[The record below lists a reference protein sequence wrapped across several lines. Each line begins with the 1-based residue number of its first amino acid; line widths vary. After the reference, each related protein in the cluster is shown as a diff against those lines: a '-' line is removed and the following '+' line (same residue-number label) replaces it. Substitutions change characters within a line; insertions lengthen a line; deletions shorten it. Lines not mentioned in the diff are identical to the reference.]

1 MAKRQ
6 GHGRKNQKPTDAWSM
21 DGCRAFWRYKTNK
34 EKNESRR
41 IIVKAST
48 KKKNK
53 WPMSIWS
60 WSVSSKMYSN
70 MPGGEGEDPTLLGKW
85 SNFFWMLGNT
95 WLELKKR
102 SNLKNKLLVIFFKSF
117 RSPRNQPP
125 FKGKHIWLQKKGAKP
140 AHLFLFTHVP
150 CPSKQWNPGSDTAI
164 GLFFS
169 PHPVKRNSLVSTF
182 GVMYLGRWRFQL
194 SRNHHGTCGTI
205 MGLVGPSWDFWD
217 HTTFAGKW
225 DPTVFF
231 CSTVSKC
238 SSHQIRLMFLNVRP
252 GKRSA
257 RSPFFAEVLNLF
269 RQKFYQK
276 YHPSEKP
283 NTWNRKP

>member
-85 SNFFWMLGNT
+85 SNFFGCLVTHGLSSKKEATLRTTCWLFISSRFDHLATNLPLKENT
-95 WLELKKR
+95 FGFKKKEGKPAGV
-102 SNLKNKLLVIFFKSF
+102 LFFYPCSM
-117 RSPRNQPP
+117 P
-125 FKGKHIWLQKKGAKP
+125 FKTMKP
-140 AHLFLFTHVP
+140 WFWYSHWFFFLP
-150 CPSKQWNPGSDTAI
+150 ILWSGIAWCP
-164 GLFFS
+164 
-169 PHPVKRNSLVSTF
+169 
-182 GVMYLGRWRFQL
+182 
-194 SRNHHGTCGTI
+194 
-205 MGLVGPSWDFWD
+205 
-217 HTTFAGKW
+217 
-225 DPTVFF
+225 
-231 CSTVSKC
+231 
-238 SSHQIRLMFLNVRP
+238 
-252 GKRSA
+252 RSG
-257 RSPFFAEVLNLF
+257 
-269 RQKFYQK
+269 
-276 YHPSEKP
+276 
-283 NTWNRKP
+283 

>member
-85 SNFFWMLGNT
+85 SNFFGCLVTHG
-95 WLELKKR
+95 LSSQKR
-102 SNLKNKLLVIFFKSF
+102 SNLKNNLLVIFFKSF

-125 FKGKHIWLQKKGAKP
+125 LASKKKEAKP

-150 CPSKQWNPGSDTAI
+150 YPSKQWNPGSDTAI
-164 GLFFS
+164 GFFFL

-205 MGLVGPSWDFWD
+205 MGLLGPYNFCREMGPNR
-217 HTTFAGKW
+217 F
-225 DPTVFF
+225 FF

-238 SSHQIRLMFLNVRP
+238 SSHQIRLMFLNLRP
-252 GKRSA
+252 GI
-257 RSPFFAEVLNLF
+257 PGLLEVHFSLRFLNLF

-283 NTWNRKP
+283 NTWKP

>member
-85 SNFFWMLGNT
+85 SNFFGCLVTHG
-95 WLELKKR
+95 LSSQKR
-102 SNLKNKLLVIFFKSF
+102 SNLKNNLLVIFFKSF

-125 FKGKHIWLQKKGAKP
+125 LASKKKEAKP

-150 CPSKQWNPGSDTAI
+150 YPSKQWNPGSDTAI
-164 GLFFS
+164 GFFFL

-205 MGLVGPSWDFWD
+205 MGLLGPYNFCREMGPNRFFFLFNCIKMLQSPDPADVPEPSTWD
-217 HTTFAGKW
+217 
-225 DPTVFF
+225 
-231 CSTVSKC
+231 S
-238 SSHQIRLMFLNVRP
+238 
-252 GKRSA
+252 RSA
-257 RSPFFAEVLNLF
+257 RSPFFAEVFKSLSPKVLPKVPPF
-269 RQKFYQK
+269 WKTK
-276 YHPSEKP
+276 YLETVVPFLL
-283 NTWNRKP
+283 